1 MPKPPIVLN
10 RVDPTY
16 QATQLHFEDLFKRY
30 SSPIVVVDLV
40 KQSEKRER
48 EVIVGNEFRHAIDYL
63 NHHIDDMHKIRYC
76 ALDYSHISKHRNLNV
91 SSSLHD
97 VSTWA
102 VNQTGFFCSSP
113 RWKIMEDSGIIPF
126 DGSTQIMHY
135 HGIPIFP
142 MEQKGVLRTNC
153 IDCLDRT
160 NVAQFSAGVEAL
172 GQQLVVIGIRSSAKL
187 SPSSSIVKLLIDMYV
202 EIGDHLALQYGGSEA
217 HKKVQVQ
224 STGSES
230 KGDGLGKH
238 KELLTSIRRY
248 YSNAFTDRLKQ
259 DAMNLF
265 LGHYIPRRHPVP
277 LWDLEND
284 YYLHNYHCKSVTSS
298 MKSLELCR
306 YVSVASLE
314 DEAGFERNSTPILTR
329 PKSLSKRRISY
340 PLKDLELGKAQDS
353 WRVERIAKRCSAQ
366 NKALAS
372 WWRNAIQAYIDQR
385 CWMHL
390 LENPFES
397 MIPNRFER
405 TYGASDQLANFDHF
419 FQRPFTRP
427 LRASRSS
434 KKSKAEEEEKE
445 SLLLSRKSFSVRKDD
460 SHSEDSH
467 GLNNNDIEDEVTI
480 KDVAKEFGYRNTN
493 QPYLRHFLR
502 EETLGTSYKKHDGKF
517 VKVVP
522 CLDFIFTKI
531 SKSNISQR
539 NWRVEGI

>member
-63 NHHIDDMHKIRYC
+63 NHHIDDKHKIRYC

-113 RWKIMEDSGIIPF
+113 RWKMLENSAIIPF
-126 DGSTQIMHY
+126 DDSTQITY
-135 HGIPIFP
+135 NHGVPIFP

-172 GQQLVVIGIRSSAKL
+172 GQQLVVMGIRSAAKL

-224 STGSES
+224 TTGSDA
-230 KGDGLGKH
+230 KGDGPMGKH

-259 DAMNLF
+259 DAMNIF

-284 YYLHNYHCKSVTSS
+284 YYLHNYHCKSGTAS
-298 MKSLELCR
+298 MKSMELCR
-306 YVSVASLE
+306 YVSLASLE
-314 DEAGFERNSTPILTR
+314 DEEGTGKGNGTPILQR
-329 PKSLSKRRISY
+329 PKLLPTRRLSF
-340 PLKDLELGKAQDS
+340 PVKDADLGRTQES
-353 WRVERIAKRCSAQ
+353 WRVERIAKQCSAQ
-366 NKALAS
+366 NKALS
-372 WWRNAIQAYIDQR
+372 LWWRSAIQAYIDQR

-390 LENPFES
+390 GDNPFAS
-397 MIPNRFER
+397 MIPSRFDR
-405 TYGASDQLANFDHF
+405 TYGAPDELANFDHF

-427 LRASRSS
+427 LHASHSS
-434 KKSKAEEEEKE
+434 QKRKSDDEEKD
-445 SLLLSRKSFSVRKDD
+445 SLLLYRKTMSPPNDNIR
-460 SHSEDSH
+460 SEDSQTL
-467 GLNNNDIEDEVTI
+467 GNSEEVTI
-480 KDVAKEFGYRNTN
+480 KEFAKEFGYRNASK
-493 QPYLRHFLR
+493 PYLGHFLR
-502 EETLGTSYKKHDGKF
+502 EETLGTSFKKHDGKF
-517 VKVVP
+517 II
-522 CLDFIFTKI
+522 CMA
-531 SKSNISQR
+531 
-539 NWRVEGI
+539 

>member
-16 QATQLHFEDLFKRY
+16 QATQLHFEDLFRRY
-30 SSPIVVVDLV
+30 SSPILVVDLV

-63 NHHIDDMHKIRYC
+63 NHQIDDEHKIRYC

-113 RWKIMEDSGIIPF
+113 RWKIVEDSSIVPF
-126 DGSTQIMHY
+126 DESTHITHQD
-135 HGIPIFP
+135 GVPIFP

-172 GQQLVVIGIRSSAKL
+172 GQELVVMGIRSSATL
-187 SPSSSIVKLLIDMYV
+187 SPSSGIVKLLIDMYV

-224 STGSES
+224 NTGGDA
-230 KGDGLGKH
+230 KGDATMGKH

-265 LGHYIPRRHPVP
+265 LGHYIPKRHLVP
-277 LWDLEND
+277 LWDLESD
-284 YYLHNYHCKSVTSS
+284 YYLHNYHCKSGTAS
-298 MKSLELCR
+298 MKSMELCQ
-306 YVSVASLE
+306 YMAAASLGDE
-314 DEAGFERNSTPILTR
+314 DMRGKRSINTTPILQR
-329 PKSLSKRRISY
+329 PKHITNSSRKFSF
-340 PLKDLELGKAQDS
+340 PFKDADSGIIQDS
-353 WRVERIAKRCSAQ
+353 WRVERVVKRCSAQ
-366 NKALAS
+366 NVALTS
-372 WWRNAIQAYIDQR
+372 WWRGAIQTYIDQR
-385 CWMHL
+385 RWMHL
-390 LENPFES
+390 GDNPFES
-397 MIPNRFER
+397 MIPSRFER
-405 TYGASDQLANFDHF
+405 TYGAHDQLANFDHF

-427 LRASRSS
+427 LHASHSS
-434 KKSKAEEEEKE
+434 QKRKADDEEKE
-445 SLLLSRKSFSVRKDD
+445 SLLLYRKTLSPHNDGLSIGNSSNFGD
-460 SHSEDSH
+460 SDK
-467 GLNNNDIEDEVTI
+467 EDEVSL
-480 KDVAKEFGYRNTN
+480 KDLTQKFGYRNRRK
-493 QPYLRHFLR
+493 PYLGHFL
-502 EETLGTSYKKHDGKF
+502 KKEALLASSNKNHDGKL
-517 VKVVP
+517 V
-522 CLDFIFTKI
+522 C
-531 SKSNISQR
+531 
-539 NWRVEGI
+539 GI